1 MSRQSLLLALLG
13 LLSARGT
20 SAAVTHPSPG
30 LPMAINT
37 WGGPFTASTDAA
49 FRVLTSPNTTTSPN
63 TSDNSSDSN
72 TTTGTKLVLDAA
84 EAGCAACERSRCDL
98 TVGRG
103 GSPDERCETTLDAMI
118 MDGGT
123 LASGAVAS
131 LRRVRDAVSVA
142 RAVLERTSHSMLA
155 GDLATRFAVENG
167 FVEEI
172 DHEGAGLSTP
182 ESREAC
188 RAWRDEDSCQP
199 NYRSNVSPDP
209 SSSCGPYRPLDLAMY
224 PPQLG
229 RRQASHDTVSLVT
242 LAPAPNS
249 NPDNDNDGGKVFM
262 ASATSTNGAAHKVPG
277 RVGDGPIAGSGSY
290 ADSHAGGCAATG
302 DGDVMM
308 RFLPCYQA
316 VESMRRGM
324 SPGEAA
330 DDAVRRMLAR
340 YPDIAAGI
348 VVVDGTGRHAG
359 AACGWTFTY
368 SYRGGDMEETKV
380 VTVEP
385 LNPEPSEL

>member
-1 MSRQSLLLALLG
+1 MSKQSLLLALLG
-13 LLSARGT
+13 LLSAPFT
-20 SAAVTHPSPG
+20 SVTAAVTHPSPG

-49 FRVLTSPNTTTSPN
+49 FHILTSSPSSPN
-63 TSDNSSDSN
+63 S

-167 FVEEI
+167 FAEEV

-188 RAWRDEDSCQP
+188 RAWRDEESCQP

-209 SSSCGPYRPLDLAMY
+209 SSSCGPYRPLDLGAV

-229 RRQASHDTVSLVT
+229 RRQASHDTVSLIT
-242 LAPAPNS
+242 LAP
-249 NPDNDNDGGKVFM
+249 NPDNDEGKVFM

-277 RVGDGPIAGSGSY
+277 RVGDGPIVGSGSY
-290 ADSHAGGCAATG
+290 ADSEAGACAATG

-368 SYRGGDMEETKV
+368 SYRGGDMQETKV

>member
-1 MSRQSLLLALLG
+1 MSKQSLLLALPLLG
-13 LLSARGT
+13 LLSAPAT
-20 SAAVTHPSPG
+20 SVAAAAATTYPSPG

-49 FRVLTSPNTTTSPN
+49 FRVLTSSSSPSNSTTS
-63 TSDNSSDSN
+63 
-72 TTTGTKLVLDAA
+72 GTKLVLDAA
-84 EAGCAACERSRCDL
+84 EAGCAACERSQCDG

-118 MDGGT
+118 MDGNG
-123 LASGAVAS
+123 LRSGAVAA

-142 RAVLERTSHSMLA
+142 RAVLDRTGHSMLA

-167 FVEEI
+167 FTEEV
-172 DHEGAGLSTP
+172 DDEGAGLSTP

-188 RAWRDEDSCQP
+188 RVWGEDDACQP
-199 NYRSNVSPDP
+199 NYRLNVRPDP
-209 SSSCGPYRPLDLAMY
+209 SASCGPYHPLDPEAGVL
-224 PPQLG
+224 PPQPG
-229 RRQASHDTVSLVT
+229 RRQASHDTVSLIT
-242 LAPAPNS
+242 LAAATNNNS
-249 NPDNDNDGGKVFM
+249 NDDSSDSKVFI
-262 ASATSTNGAAHKVPG
+262 ASATSTNGAAHKIPG

-290 ADSHAGGCAATG
+290 ADAEAGACAATG

-340 YPDIAAGI
+340 YPDLAAGL
-348 VVVDGTGRHAG
+348 VVVDRTGRHAG

-368 SYRGGDMEETKV
+368 SYRGGSMEETKV

-385 LNPEPSEL
+385 VNPEPSEL